1 MTDRSTRRAATLMA
15 VALISAC
22 DSTSPGT
29 DSRMLQVRGQVLE
42 AGQGPS
48 PALDIRIQAW
58 PALGAEGQDTATRQT
73 DAAGLYAAELGS
85 FPGTRVDSVR
95 VRVTQYDC
103 VATLPTDLWQR
114 DVGLGDGGALALP
127 TVDLPHRLQGAA
139 LGPGAEMCASISNP
153 EHYEHAH
160 LALRVDDVTDSVR
173 GRWLLDHSTSIPTNL
188 GYFSG
193 SYALDPVKHL
203 TLVLRPKQPTDCTGL
218 RIEVPMGGELGN
230 EFGPATLIGD
240 GSCQVPSGTIRF
252 FRGLGGINLLLPP
265 LPPPGGG

>member
-1 MTDRSTRRAATLMA
+1 MFDRSKRRAATLTA
-15 VALISAC
+15 VALMSAC
-22 DSTSPGT
+22 DSTSPGS
-29 DSRMLQVRGQVLE
+29 DGRLLRVQGQILE
-42 AGQGPS
+42 AGQVPS

-73 DAAGLYAAELGS
+73 DTAGVYAAELGP
-85 FPGTRVDSVR
+85 FPGTNVDSVR

-103 VATLPTDLWQR
+103 GATLPTDLWQR
-114 DVGLGDGGALALP
+114 DVGLGDDGALALP
-127 TVDLPHRLQGAA
+127 RVDLSHRLQVAA
-139 LGPGAEMCASISNP
+139 LGRDAEMCASISNP

-173 GRWLLDHSTSIPTNL
+173 GRWLLNHSTSIPSNL

-193 SYALDPVKHL
+193 SYAPDPVNHL

-230 EFGPATLIGD
+230 EFGPATLISD
-240 GSCQVPSGTIRF
+240 GSCQVPSGTIRL